1 MEIDT
6 RMSLEM
12 INLMQD
18 KELEDYTYIYRII
31 SKKEGLDRSVVEANL
46 SLLESQLRL
55 RNIQKGG

>member
-46 SLLESQLRL
+46 SLLENQLCL

>member
-46 SLLESQLRL
+46 SLLENQLRL

>member
-55 RNIQKGG
+55 RNIHKGG